1 MGRVVKAMILLVL
14 QLGIIVVD
22 LELSLVYLFFGKG
35 WFQSVAEECAD
46 FSAAIDTTIGRLGN
60 RNPEPL

>member
-1 MGRVVKAMILLVL
+1 MILVVL
-14 QLGIIVVD
+14 QLGIVVVD
-22 LELSLVYLFFGKG
+22 LDLSLVHLFFGKG
-35 WFQSVAEECAD
+35 WFQSAAEERAD

>member
-1 MGRVVKAMILLVL
+1 MILFMLK
-14 QLGIIVVD
+14 LGIIVVD

-46 FSAAIDTTIGRLGN
+46 FSAAVDTTIGRFGN